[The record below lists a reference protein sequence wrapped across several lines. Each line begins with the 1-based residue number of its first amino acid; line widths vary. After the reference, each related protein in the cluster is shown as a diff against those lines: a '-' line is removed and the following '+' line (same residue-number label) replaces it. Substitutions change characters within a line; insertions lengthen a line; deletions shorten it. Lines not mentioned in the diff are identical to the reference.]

1 MISHSFRFALISIFG
16 FSLIILKIPERKHVS
31 TTELER
37 TELPA
42 SDPKVARKVVWASF
56 VGTSLESYDF
66 YVFAYFSAIFSA
78 PLFFPEQDRATATIL
93 AFLVLAT
100 SYLVRPLGAII
111 FGHLGDRIG
120 RKKTLLWTIGIMGVA
135 TGAIGLL
142 PDYASIGILAPLLL
156 TLLRLIQ
163 GLSLGGEWGGAILL
177 ATEHSSYKNRGF
189 YAALPQLGSPVG
201 TIITGALFLLLTFT
215 LSPAEMLS
223 WGWRLPF
230 LLAFPLLAV
239 SLYLRLAIDETPV
252 FKNLVET
259 EKRSRI
265 PALQVFKTHT
275 GTVFVAIAAA
285 LLGIGSYSLMNT
297 YTVAYGINVLGF
309 SAQELFQATLIGSL
323 LQLVTIP
330 AFGLLANRIGSA
342 RVVAI
347 GALGTLLITFP
358 MYWLLQ
364 YATFPILVGTM
375 IVGGILP
382 TMSWAGLGGLMSDLF
397 AGQVRYSA
405 LSIAYSVAAVISGL
419 IPPFTAYLSKATS
432 AAWWHP
438 GIVLAL
444 LSIAT
449 LVAAIIATKVRE
461 KSEDPSTR

>member
-1 MISHSFRFALISIFG
+1 
-16 FSLIILKIPERKHVS
+16 
-31 TTELER
+31 
-37 TELPA
+37 
-42 SDPKVARKVVWASF
+42 VWASF

-78 PLFFPEQDRATATIL
+78 PLFFPEQDRGAGTIL
-93 AFLVLAT
+93 SFLVLAM
-100 SYLVRPLGAII
+100 SYLVRPLGAVI

-120 RKKTLLWTIGIMGVA
+120 RKRTLLWTIGIMGVA

-142 PDYASIGILAPLLL
+142 PDYAQLGILAPILLA
-156 TLLRLIQ
+156 LLRVVQ

-177 ATEHSSYKNRGF
+177 ATEHASYRKRGF

-201 TIITGALFLLLTFT
+201 TILTGALFLLLTLT
-215 LSPAEMLS
+215 LSGEDMLA

-252 FKNLVET
+252 FSTLLET
-259 EKRSRI
+259 GRRARI
-265 PALQVFKTHT
+265 PVLDVFRTHPFA
-275 GTVFVAIAAA
+275 VAVAIGAA

-297 YTVAYGINVLGF
+297 YTMAYGVNILGF
-309 SAQELFQATLIGSL
+309 SYQELFEATLIGSL

-330 AFGLLANRIGSA
+330 LFGVLANRIGSA

-358 MYWLLQ
+358 MYWMLQ
-364 YATFPILVGTM
+364 FATFPILVGTM

-382 TMSWAGLGGLMSDLF
+382 TLAWAGLGGLMSDLF
-397 AGQVRYSA
+397 GGPVRYSA

-419 IPPFTAYLSKATS
+419 IPLATQALSQATD

-444 LSIAT
+444 LSVVTLAASLIAER
-449 LVAAIIATKVRE
+449 IRVRDE
-461 KSEDPSTR
+461 VLAEP

>member
-1 MISHSFRFALISIFG
+1 MTA
-16 FSLIILKIPERKHVS
+16 
-31 TTELER
+31 TELEPLVVKP
-37 TELPA
+37 TE
-42 SDPKVARKVVWASF
+42 PKVARKVVWASF

-78 PLFFPEQDRATATIL
+78 PLFFPEQDRAAGTIL
-93 AFLVLAT
+93 SFLLLAM
-100 SYLVRPLGAII
+100 SYLVRPLGAVI

-120 RKKTLLWTIGIMGVA
+120 RKRTLLWTIGIMGIA

-142 PDYASIGILAPLLL
+142 PDFASIGILAPILLA
-156 TLLRLIQ
+156 LLRIVQ

-177 ATEHSSYKNRGF
+177 ATEHAGYRKRGF

-201 TIITGALFLLLTFT
+201 TIITGALFLLLTLT
-215 LSPAEMLS
+215 LSGEDMLA

-239 SLYLRLAIDETPV
+239 SLYLRLAIDETPI
-252 FKNLVET
+252 FKTLVDT
-259 EKRSRI
+259 GRRSRV
-265 PALQVFKTHT
+265 PVLDVFRTHPFA
-275 GTVFVAIAAA
+275 VIVAIGAA

-297 YTVAYGINVLGF
+297 YTMAYGVNILGF
-309 SAQELFQATLIGSL
+309 SYQELFQATLIGSL

-330 AFGLLANRIGSA
+330 LFGVWANRIGSA

-358 MYWLLQ
+358 MYWMLQ
-364 YATFPILVGTM
+364 FATFPILVGTM
-375 IVGGILP
+375 IIGGILP
-382 TMSWAGLGGLMSDLF
+382 TLSWAGLGGLMSDLF
-397 AGQVRYSA
+397 SGPVRYSA

-419 IPPFTAYLSKATS
+419 IPLATQALSSATD

-444 LSIAT
+444 LSVLT
-449 LVAAIIATKVRE
+449 LVSSLIAVRIRVRDE
-461 KSEDPSTR
+461 VVDES

>member
-1 MISHSFRFALISIFG
+1 MSA
-16 FSLIILKIPERKHVS
+16 
-31 TTELER
+31 TDLEPVVVPPSNR
-37 TELPA
+37 T
-42 SDPKVARKVVWASF
+42 VARKVVIASF

-78 PLFFPEQDRATATIL
+78 PLFFPEQDLAAGTIL
-93 AFLVLAT
+93 SFLLLAM

-120 RKKTLLWTIGIMGVA
+120 RKRTLLWTIGIMGIA

-142 PDYASIGILAPLLL
+142 PDFAQLGILAPILLAV
-156 TLLRLIQ
+156 LRIVQ
-163 GLSLGGEWGGAILL
+163 GLSLGGEWGGSILL
-177 ATEHSSYKNRGF
+177 ATEHASYRRRGF

-201 TIITGALFLLLTFT
+201 TILTGALFLLLTFT
-215 LSPAEMLS
+215 LSNEDMLA

-239 SLYLRLAIDETPV
+239 SLYLRLAIDETPI
-252 FKNLVET
+252 FKALVT
-259 EKRSRI
+259 TNRRARI
-265 PALQVFKTHT
+265 PVLDVFRTHPFA
-275 GTVFVAIAAA
+275 VVVAICAA

-297 YTVAYGINVLGF
+297 YTLAYGVTTLGF
-309 SAQELFQATLIGSL
+309 SYQELFQATLIGSL

-330 AFGLLANRIGSA
+330 AFGILANRIGSA

-358 MYWLLQ
+358 MYWMLQ
-364 YATFPILVGTM
+364 FATFPILVGTM
-375 IVGGILP
+375 IIGGILP
-382 TMSWAGLGGLMSDLF
+382 TLAWAGLGGLMSDLF
-397 AGQVRYSA
+397 SGPVRYSA

-419 IPPFTAYLSKATS
+419 IPLATQALANATGS
-432 AAWWHP
+432 AWWHP

-444 LSIAT
+444 LSVLTLAASLIAQRIR
-449 LVAAIIATKVRE
+449 VRDEVIAE
-461 KSEDPSTR
+461 S

>member
-1 MISHSFRFALISIFG
+1 MTATDL
-16 FSLIILKIPERKHVS
+16 
-31 TTELER
+31 
-37 TELPA
+37 
-42 SDPKVARKVVWASF
+42 DPIVVKPSEPRVARKVVWASF

-78 PLFFPEQDRATATIL
+78 PLFFPEQDRAAGTIL
-93 AFLVLAT
+93 SFLLLAM
-100 SYLVRPLGAII
+100 SYLVRPLGAIV

-120 RKKTLLWTIGIMGVA
+120 RKRTLLWTIGIMGVA

-142 PDYASIGILAPLLL
+142 PDFASIGILAPILLA
-156 TLLRLIQ
+156 LLRIVQ

-177 ATEHSSYKNRGF
+177 ATEHASYRKRGF

-201 TIITGALFLLLTFT
+201 TILTGALFLLLTLV
-215 LSPAEMLS
+215 LSSDDMLA

-239 SLYLRLAIDETPV
+239 SLYLRLAIDETPI
-252 FKNLVET
+252 FKNLVDT
-259 EKRSRI
+259 GRRSRI
-265 PALQVFKTHT
+265 PVLDVFRTHPFA
-275 GTVFVAIAAA
+275 VIVAIAAA

-297 YTVAYGINVLGF
+297 YTMAYGVNILGF
-309 SAQELFQATLIGSL
+309 SYQELFQATLIGSL

-330 AFGLLANRIGSA
+330 LFGVLANRIGSA
-342 RVVAI
+342 KVVAI

-358 MYWLLQ
+358 MYWMLQ
-364 YATFPILVGTM
+364 FATFPILVGTM

-382 TMSWAGLGGLMSDLF
+382 TLSWAGLGGLMSDLF
-397 AGQVRYSA
+397 TGPVRYSA

-419 IPPFTAYLSKATS
+419 IPLATQALSTATD

-444 LSIAT
+444 LSILT
-449 LVAAIIATKVRE
+449 LAASLIAARIRVRDEVAAE
-461 KSEDPSTR
+461 S